1 MLKGRFAILVK
12 PKKKLIISELNI
24 PKLKKNQ
31 LLIKIKY
38 SGICRSQIMEID
50 GQRGVDKFLPHT
62 LGHEASGVV
71 IDKYKSIKNFKKKD
85 KVIITW
91 IKSKKDDC
99 EKIYYLMGGTK
110 INSGYANTFSTYAII
125 SLNRCI
131 KKPKKLSMINAAL
144 YGCAVPTG
152 AGMVLNA
159 KKLKKDSKI
168 IIIGFGGIGFFIFL
182 TLKSKGIK
190 NIIVIDKNQDRLH
203 IAKNVGVKYLLKK
216 IDQKKIKNIFGA
228 DADFCFE
235 TAGIVST
242 IEKGFKV
249 IKSNGCLIFAS
260 HPGKGKKISI
270 DPHQLIKGKKIYGTW
285 GGNINLE
292 KNIDKLVKIL
302 NVYKKEFKILTKN
315 TYSLNNIN
323 NTIKNFK
330 RGKILRP
337 IIKL

>member
-62 LGHEASGVV
+62 LGHEASGVI

-216 IDQKKIKNIFGA
+216 IDQKKIKNIFDA